1 MPLRS
6 HFLTTMA
13 NGLIACLLLPQGL
26 PATATLPTEIDT
38 RPNVAGGD
46 RPPLTQ
52 FVPSGIRLANAVPVA
67 GVLMRIDNVGGQVT
81 LRGSSAGRGQL
92 MSTPG
97 DRLRVPAQSGANIGF
112 RPANS
117 SGTIPNYLVQAG
129 SPTIATDYWY
139 PCNGRSGRFVIGWSA
154 GSSTP
159 TCSQV
164 RLGQTFRVPNT
175 RADKAARN
183 RGAVPVDPAALPS
196 HQLKANF
203 PDTQGHWAEAEID
216 ALSNQGIIS
225 GYYEDGTFRP
235 DAPVTRAEFAA
246 MVTKA
251 FGDRAAVRDPQDF
264 PDTQWH
270 WASAAIRTAYALGF
284 ISGYPEGDFRPEGN
298 ITRAEAVVALS
309 SGLQLTGDTSLN
321 GLYADATQLCGDG
334 APYYWACSQI
344 SAATSNGIRIQG
356 PNPDQFR
363 PAQQASR
370 ADIAVFIYQAL
381 QGNAE
386 TPGEG
391 DRSIIITPATSE
403 PALALIDVDE
413 SGYRVNVQVIGG
425 TVLVGQDAFYPDI
438 SKVSAGERISIDWT
452 DSGLYEGAV
461 GYGPL
466 SAEERYAIANSPELA
481 TFLDPNSWSP
491 EIAPQLSVYQSY
503 RDALLENAAAPQ
515 SDAAQGLVLSVDVN
529 VLQKTSPTTGRIQI
543 VGTVVN
549 QSNSPYQSAP
559 GSQWL
564 SMIQGVPED
573 PSIPLNRKDFANLE
587 PGESVQITYELD
599 WDASTRQ
606 SAMSGHIWYYIIL
619 EFYPGF
625 SGLCVDQPSVCYFL
639 DAEKIDQAFNASNA
653 SY

>member
-1 MPLRS
+1 MTLRS
-6 HFLTTMA
+6 HTLTAIA

-26 PATATLPTEIDT
+26 PAVATLPSELGS
-38 RPNVAGGD
+38 RSKVAEGD

-52 FVPSGIRLANAVPVA
+52 FIPSGIRLANAVPVA

-97 DRLRVPAQSGANIGF
+97 DRLRVPARSGANIGF

-139 PCNGRSGRFVIGWSA
+139 PCNGPSGRFVIGWSV

-175 RADKAARN
+175 RADKAARS

-196 HQLKANF
+196 HRLKANF

-251 FGDRAAVRDPQDF
+251 FGDRAPVRDPQDF

-270 WASAAIRTAYALGF
+270 WASAAIRTAYSLGF
-284 ISGYPEGDFRPEGN
+284 ISGYPDGTFQPQGN
-298 ITRAEAVVALS
+298 ISRAEAVVALA
-309 SGLQLTGDTSLN
+309 SGLALAGDTSLD
-321 GLYADATQLCGDG
+321 GFYVDAPEICGDS

-381 QGNAE
+381 PGQNGSNADKTDIVIE
-386 TPGEG
+386 P
-391 DRSIIITPATSE
+391 TSVE
-403 PALALIDVDE
+403 AAWVLADVTDGKVE
-413 SGYRVNVQVIGG
+413 VTVLGG
-425 TVLVGQDAFYPDI
+425 TVLIGPEVEQ
-438 SKVSAGERISIDWT
+438 KQVVSAGQRYILEASDLGFQGGTIT
-452 DSGLYEGAV
+452 T
-461 GYGPL
+461 L
-466 SAEERYAIANSPELA
+466 SAEDRTAIANSSEVT
-481 TFLDPNSWSP
+481 TFLDPNSWLP
-491 EIAPQLSVYQSY
+491 EIYPQLGVYESQRNALATPVELPKLELVGIEFVELEQTSPRGGRFRVVGTIVNNGGPFISTPGTQAVVLDEIPPIQGDVSTSEVARQEFQNLAPGEQVQVVY
-503 RDALLENAAAPQ
+503 ERDWDNAVFEQPNSNAAMPGYVLRVDIDYANSIDSNPSNDALVGWIRTYANEV
-515 SDAAQGLVLSVDVN
+515 SCFFGGCLS
-529 VLQKTSPTTGRIQI
+529 R
-543 VGTVVN
+543 
-549 QSNSPYQSAP
+549 
-559 GSQWL
+559 
-564 SMIQGVPED
+564 
-573 PSIPLNRKDFANLE
+573 
-587 PGESVQITYELD
+587 
-599 WDASTRQ
+599 
-606 SAMSGHIWYYIIL
+606 
-619 EFYPGF
+619 
-625 SGLCVDQPSVCYFL
+625 
-639 DAEKIDQAFNASNA
+639 
-653 SY
+653 